1 MDIGSLRKAV
11 HEYYINGLAPSTHK
25 VYHTGQQRYLSFC
38 HQARLIAVPTTEATL
53 LLFLAFL
60 AKDGLAYTTIK
71 VYLAAISNL
80 HTTAGLHNIYS
91 QQLTPYLEQ
100 VVQGIKKE
108 QLRSRPPRIRLP
120 ITTEIMSRIHNIL
133 ARSPN
138 DHQSIMMW
146 AACCTAFFGFLRC
159 SEFTIAS
166 PNDFDPAAHLSINDI
181 AVDNR
186 NSPSLLRVT
195 IKQSKTDP
203 FRKGVQIFL
212 GRTGKAI
219 CPVTAILPY
228 LAIRGN
234 TEGLLFITKTGR
246 PLTRQHF
253 SSALTTILQTA
264 GLQAE
269 QYNTHSFRIGA
280 ATSAK
285 QSGISDLH
293 IKMLGRWQS
302 SAYETYIK
310 TPRSQLADFSKQ
322 LVAPL

>member
-1 MDIGSLRKAV
+1 M
-11 HEYYINGLAPSTHK
+11 
-25 VYHTGQQRYLSFC
+25 
-38 HQARLIAVPTTEATL
+38 PTTEPTL

-60 AKDGLAYTTIK
+60 AKEGLAYTTIK

-80 HTTAGLHNIYS
+80 HTTAGLHNVYS
-91 QQLTPYLEQ
+91 QQLTPYVEQ

-120 ITTEIMSRIHNIL
+120 ITTEIMSCIHKVL
-133 ARSPN
+133 LQSRN

-159 SEFTIAS
+159 SEFTTTS
-166 PNDFDPAAHLSINDI
+166 PNEFDPAVHLSINDI

-186 NSPSLLRVT
+186 NSPSLIRVT

-203 FRKGVQIFL
+203 FRKGVHIFL

-234 TEGLLFITKTGR
+234 TEGPLFTMKEGR
-246 PLTRQHF
+246 PLTRQVF
-253 SSALTTILQTA
+253 GSELTRILRNA
-264 GLQAE
+264 GLQAD

-285 QSGISDLH
+285 QAGISDLH

-302 SAYETYIK
+302 NAYETYIR

-322 LVAPL
+322 LVAPLQTV